1 MLKASKHEASRKI
14 RSRLRAV
21 GDYDVDRLQVQGRQR
36 PEPSSTNRPRA
47 FSRRNKTRIRQP
59 QQRQPQPGRA
69 ALTHRVESTVPA
81 LFAKHSLLALKARR
95 FQSVIFFKT
104 SQPPSLEGVSEKENQ
119 GGYSTRVPPLP
130 IPNREVKPR
139 HADGT
144 AKVGE

>member
-47 FSRRNKTRIRQP
+47 FSRRNKTRSRQP
-59 QQRQPQPGRA
+59 QKRQPQPGRA
-69 ALTHRVESTVPA
+69 ALTHGLRARFPP
-81 LFAKHSLLALKARR
+81 FQDSLLALKARR

-104 SQPPSLEGVSEKENQ
+104 SQSPSLEGVTEKENQ